1 MKYPPFD
8 GRYRLFLL
16 VLKVAGDNLLQ
27 IFSGDK
33 ESSDCEQACDTYN
46 AYDGAYGIG
55 MVDDNVSG
63 NRKDENLQNV
73 CGSKVN
79 KHAYKLKTDYNTE
92 YALEEVLAVSKMLV
106 YRKMRVEDLRN
117 LGKE

>member
-27 IFSGDK
+27 ILSGDK

-63 NRKDENLQNV
+63 NSKDKHLQNV

-92 YALEEVLAVSKMLV
+92 YALKEVLGVGKMWV
-106 YRKMRVEDLRN
+106 YHEIVIKDLCH
-117 LGKE
+117 LGEE